1 VKKLAIVLLLVG
13 TACRHQVTVV
23 PTNVTPVSRPAG
35 GVTPR
40 DALQQFMAAAKA
52 QDLQAMSLVWG
63 TKDGPAAASMDRTS
77 LEQREVILDC
87 YLKHDT
93 YRIITETPAA
103 SDERVMDTELTFK
116 NLTRH
121 TNFYLTPGPQGRWY
135 VRSFDADALRDLCAA
150 R

>member
-1 VKKLAIVLLLVG
+1 
-13 TACRHQVTVV
+13 
-23 PTNVTPVSRPAG
+23 
-35 GVTPR
+35 
-40 DALQQFMAAAKA
+40 
-52 QDLQAMSLVWG
+52 MSLVWG
-63 TKDGPAAASMDRTS
+63 TKDGPAAATMDRTS

-103 SDERVMDTELTFK
+103 SDERVMNTELTFK
-116 NLTRH
+116 NLTRS